1 MRKSERAPAFE
12 VQPIASAKLPIV
24 TPMKS
29 KTQSPGKQ
37 TAMATGANINVAL
50 VEDDPG
56 VRQRLATVLKH
67 APGIACVGAYAS
79 AEEAVRALP
88 QLRPDVVFMD
98 INLPDHDGVWAVQQ
112 LSPQLPKSQ
121 IVMLTV
127 HDDTDTIFQSLAA
140 GASGYL
146 LKPVQSAELI
156 DAVLNVSS
164 GGVPMASNIARK
176 IIQSFAQPAPA
187 APEGMETL
195 TERELEVLGYLAKG
209 YLYKEV
215 AELMKISYRTVH
227 THIEHIYQKLHVR
240 SRAEAAARYFQT
252 QR

>member
-1 MRKSERAPAFE
+1 MKK
-12 VQPIASAKLPIV
+12 KLPSDAQ
-24 TPMKS
+24 PSSM
-29 KTQSPGKQ
+29 
-37 TAMATGANINVAL
+37 TAGANINVAL

-56 VRQRLATVLKH
+56 VRQRLATVLKN
-67 APGIACVGAYAS
+67 APGITCVGACAS

-88 QLRPDVVFMD
+88 PARPDVVFMD

-112 LSPQLPKSQ
+112 LSPQLPKTQ

-156 DAVLNVSS
+156 DAVRNVSS

-187 APEGMETL
+187 APPGMETL
-195 TERELEVLGYLAKG
+195 TDREREVLGYLARG

-227 THIEHIYQKLHVR
+227 THIEHIYEKLHVR

-252 QR
+252 RR

>member
-1 MRKSERAPAFE
+1 MKKKPQSSDK
-12 VQPIASAKLPIV
+12 Q
-24 TPMKS
+24 TPMIS
-29 KTQSPGKQ
+29 
-37 TAMATGANINVAL
+37 GANINVAL

-56 VRQRLATVLKH
+56 VRQRLDTVLKQ
-67 APGIACVGAYAS
+67 ATGIACVGAYAS

-88 QLRPDVVFMD
+88 QARPDVVFMD

-112 LSPQLPKSQ
+112 LSPQLPKTQ

-146 LKPVQSAELI
+146 LKPIQSAELI
-156 DAVLNVSS
+156 EAVRNVST

-176 IIQSFAQPAPA
+176 IIQSFTQPAPA
-187 APEGMETL
+187 STSNEMESL
-195 TERELEVLGYLAKG
+195 TDRELEVLSHLAKG

-215 AELMKISYRTVH
+215 AELLNISYRTVH

-240 SRAEAAARYFQT
+240 SRSEAAARYFQT
-252 QR
+252 HR